1 MAPPGFTQLPSSSV
15 GYWRGTWGLSGP
27 PAEGTVTMPQG
38 TAGFSIGTGAVSI
51 GGTQWHP
58 SILYM
63 LVLVAAEMVAFHALG
78 RILK

>member
-1 MAPPGFTQLPSSSV
+1 MA
-15 GYWRGTWGLSGP
+15 
-27 PAEGTVTMPQG
+27 QG
-38 TAGFSIGTGAVSI
+38 TTGFSIGTGAVSI

-63 LVLVAAEMVAFHALG
+63 LVLVAAEMIGFHILG